1 MNSAK
6 KLIATLAKNK
16 LSLALA
22 ESSSGGYA
30 SFSLTKTPGSSKV
43 FKGGVIVYSLE
54 AKNILLNIPVATLKK
69 TQGVSKNIAISLA
82 KKVRKKLKADIG
94 GSLVGFAGP
103 TTKKGIKV
111 GTTFIAVNNKK
122 TTLIKKLI
130 LKGNRNQV
138 RKKSAEALIKLIYAS
153 IHCR

>member
-1 MNSAK
+1 MNTAK
-6 KLIATLAKNK
+6 KLLATLAKNK

-22 ESSSGGYA
+22 ESASAGYA
-30 SFSLTKTPGSSKV
+30 SFSLTKTPGASKV

-54 AKNILLNIPVATLKK
+54 AKNILLKLPQSSLIK

-103 TTKKGIKV
+103 TTKGKIKV
-111 GTTFIAVNNKK
+111 GTFFIAVSYKGK
-122 TTLIKKLI
+122 VAVKKLT
-130 LKGNRNQV
+130 LRGSRDQL
-138 RKKSAEALIKLIYAS
+138 RKRVSRLLIELIHKK
-153 IHCR
+153 IK